1 MGPTV
6 AIIGAGFGGL
16 CMAIQLHKAG
26 IDSYTLFEK
35 GDDVGGTWRD
45 NTYPGAGCDIPSH
58 LYSFSFERYSSW
70 TRRYPGQPE
79 ILDYLERCADKYG
92 LRPRIRLNTEVVS
105 AAYDETL
112 GKWRVRTASSTK
124 GAAGDAG
131 GAGGAEDGNGTGDG
145 NGGRAAG
152 GETEELFDVVVSAVG
167 QLNRPHLPEIPGMS
181 SFAGTS
187 FHSARWDHSADL
199 TGKRVAVIGT
209 GSSAAQLIPPVAEAA
224 GHLDVFQRTPNWV
237 IPKPDAVFNRAARAA
252 FHYLPFTQ
260 RAYREWIYRYAEGTL
275 YHALAGGWST
285 GLLRKRALDHLRAQ
299 VPDPELRAK
308 LTPDYPIG
316 CKRVVIDSAFYPALT
331 RRNVDVV
338 TDRIVRI
345 VPEGV
350 ETEAGVREADTIVY
364 ATGFLTTEFLVPMEL
379 AGRQGR
385 RLHDEWKD
393 GAEAYLGIA
402 VPNFPNLFLL
412 YGPNTN
418 LGHNSIVFMIE
429 CQVRYIMGCLPYLKE
444 RGPMEVRPEA
454 MDSWRRAL
462 ERAMDDMV
470 WQAGCASWYKNAAG
484 RVTNNWPGSTPLYRR
499 LTRAPRPA
507 AFRFAR

>member
-16 CMAIQLHKAG
+16 CMAIQLERAG

-35 GDDVGGTWRD
+35 GGDVGGTWRD

-70 TRRYPGQPE
+70 TRRYPGQRE
-79 ILDYLERCADKYG
+79 ILDYLEMCADKYG
-92 LRPRIRLNTEVVS
+92 LRSHIRLHTEVVS
-105 AAYDETL
+105 AVFDETL
-112 GKWRVRTASSTK
+112 GKWRVRTAGS
-124 GAAGDAG
+124 
-131 GAGGAEDGNGTGDG
+131 
-145 NGGRAAG
+145 
-152 GETEELFDVVVSAVG
+152 GESGKREEHEEHGKDEEREELFDVVVSAVG
-167 QLNRPHLPEIPGMS
+167 QLNRPHLPEIAGMS
-181 SFAGTS
+181 SFTGPS
-187 FHSARWDHSADL
+187 FHSARWDHSVDL
-199 TGKRVAVIGT
+199 TGRRVAVIGT
-209 GSSAAQLIPPVAEAA
+209 GSSAAQLIPPVAETAA
-224 GHLDVFQRTPNWV
+224 HLDVFQRTPNWV
-237 IPKPDAVFNRAARAA
+237 IPKPDAVFGRAARAV
-252 FHYLPFTQ
+252 FHYLPLSQ
-260 RAYREWIYRYAEGTL
+260 RIYREWIYRYAEGAL
-275 YHALAGGWST
+275 YPALAGGWST
-285 GLLRKRALDHLRAQ
+285 AVVRKRALDHLRAQ
-299 VPDPELRAK
+299 IPDPALRAK

-316 CKRVVIDSAFYPALT
+316 CKRIVIDSRFYPALA
-331 RRNVDVV
+331 RPDVDVV
-338 TDRIVRI
+338 TEKIVRI
-345 VPEGV
+345 TPEGV
-350 ETEAGVREADTIVY
+350 ETTDGLREADVIIY
-364 ATGFLTTEFLVPMEL
+364 ATGFQSTEFLVPIEIT
-379 AGRQGR
+379 GRQGR

-402 VPNFPNLFLL
+402 VPHFPNLFML

-429 CQVRYIMGCLPYLKE
+429 CQVRYIMGCLPYLMD

-454 MDSWRRAL
+454 MDAWRRSL
-462 ERAMDDMV
+462 DRAMDHMV

>member
-16 CMAIQLHKAG
+16 CMAIQLHRAG
-26 IDSYTLFEK
+26 IGSFTVFEK

-79 ILDYLERCADKYG
+79 ILGYLEECADKYG
-92 LRPRIRLNTEVVS
+92 LRSRIRLNTEVVS

-112 GKWRVRTASSTK
+112 GRWRVR
-124 GAAGDAG
+124 AADV
-131 GAGGAEDGNGTGDG
+131 AE
-145 NGGRAAG
+145 GR
-152 GETEELFDVVVSAVG
+152 ESEELFDVVVSAVG

-181 SFAGTS
+181 SFAGPS
-187 FHSARWDHSADL
+187 FHSARWDHSQDL
-199 TGKRVAVIGT
+199 TGRRVAVIGT

-237 IPKPDAVFNRAARAA
+237 IPKPDAAFNRAARAV
-252 FHYLPFTQ
+252 FHHLPFTQ
-260 RAYREWIYRYAEGTL
+260 RVYREWIYRYAEGTL
-275 YHALAGGWST
+275 YRALAGGWST
-285 GLLRKRALDHLRAQ
+285 GLLRKRALDHLHAQ

-331 RRNVDVV
+331 RQNVDVV

-350 ETEAGVREADTIVY
+350 ETETGIREADAIVY
-364 ATGFLTTEFLVPMEL
+364 ATGFLTTEFLVPMEI

-429 CQVRYIMGCLPYLKE
+429 CQVRYIMGCLPHLTE

-454 MDSWRRAL
+454 MDTWRRAL
-462 ERAMDDMV
+462 DRAMDHMV

-499 LTRAPRPA
+499 LTREPRPS